1 MQRALV
7 GVVIGSRAD
16 FNVMRRGLETLRV
29 MGVPYVFE
37 VIAPH
42 RGPERLADFAR
53 GAGEKGI
60 EVLIAAGG
68 GSSLIAN
75 HIASYTNLP
84 VIGVPIDASPLRGQ
98 DALYS
103 MVQTPPGVPVATVG
117 INNSENAAILAA
129 QILALKYPQFRMV
142 LAHRRM
148 ASVQRLDAIQ
158 KELRSEYPDLCLPD
172 RTAPVK
178 NAALSGSDS
187 DTDSE
192 GDGSASS
199 EAVTPEPPEDSVR
212 IRPGAVFVERPTG
225 VGAQDLVST
234 PIPQEPGTGR
244 REARPVSIQQLLGD
258 KRPPAVASSVHD
270 LDTKEDSDSS
280 DAETETPTPLLPPA
294 EHVPIPVASDEA
306 PPEPEPVEE
315 APEERHVETKIFK
328 INRNEPDVD
337 ILEHAMMV
345 LLEGGVLALPT
356 DTVYGLAADATNKDA
371 LELLFALKGQERQRT
386 LGVLIHHPDML
397 ERLVREIPPALEPVL
412 EACWP
417 GALTV
422 ILPKAPGVLTGV
434 SASDRVG
441 IRVPNDRVCLEVIS
455 RVGRP
460 VAMRNATVAN
470 SEPMTSAEPVV
481 ENFNGLV
488 DCVLDGGECAASAG
502 ASTVLSVMGDRF
514 EILREGGISRA
525 TLRDLLGDKLK
536 D

>member
-29 MGVPYVFE
+29 MGVPYLFE

-42 RGPERLADFAR
+42 RWPERLADFAR
-53 GAGEKGI
+53 TAGERGI

-75 HIASYTNLP
+75 HIAAYTNLP

-117 INNSENAAILAA
+117 INNSENASILAA
-129 QILALKYPQFRMV
+129 QILALKYPRFRMV

-148 ASVQRLDAIQ
+148 ASVQRLEAIQ

-172 RTAPVK
+172 RTAPP
-178 NAALSGSDS
+178 ASPALADS
-187 DTDSE
+187 DTDS
-192 GDGSASS
+192 DVASS
-199 EAVTPEPPEDSVR
+199 EAVTPEPPEEAVR
-212 IRPGAVFVERPTG
+212 IRPGAVSVERPTG

-234 PIPQEPGTGR
+234 PIPQEPGTTR

-258 KRPPAVASSVHD
+258 KRPPAAASSMPG
-270 LDTKEDSDSS
+270 TPARTISFES
-280 DAETETPTPLLPPA
+280 ETETPAPL
-294 EHVPIPVASDEA
+294 SDQPLDAA
-306 PPEPEPVEE
+306 PPPPSSPEQELPTEESAAPAVSAPVE
-315 APEERHVETKIFK
+315 RQVETKVFK
-328 INRNEPDVD
+328 IDREHPDVD

-371 LELLFALKGQERQRT
+371 LERLVRLKGQERQRT

-397 ERLVREIPPALEPVL
+397 DRLVREIPPALEPVL

-422 ILPKAPGVLTGV
+422 ILPKHPGVLTGV
-434 SASDRVG
+434 ISSDRVG
-441 IRVPNDRVCLEVIS
+441 VRIPNDRVCLEVIS

-460 VAMRNATVAN
+460 IAMRNATLAN
-470 SEPMTSAEPVV
+470 SEAMTSAEPVV
-481 ENFNGLV
+481 EHFSGLI
-488 DCVLDGGECAASAG
+488 DCVLDGGDCASSGG

-525 TLRDLLGDKLK
+525 TLKELLGDRLK